1 MKQRTIEVFT
11 AGCPVCSETLDLVK
25 RATKDCGCSVVEK
38 RCTEKSAYDEAKAY
52 GIKAM
57 PSIVVDGVVVY
68 EGKPDPKWA
77 EAVLKLTRS

>member
-25 RATKDCGCSVVEK
+25 RVTKDCGCRVVEK
-38 RCTEKSAYDEAKAY
+38 KSTDKAHPDEVKAY

-68 EGKPDPKWA
+68 EGKPDQKWA
-77 EAVLKLTRS
+77 EAMLKL